1 VWTDAEDR
9 ESILLSV
16 VSEDSRHR
24 AMVTDYVAPSLLSAR
39 KKRPKPS
46 AGLAA
51 SGVQAARLQL
61 DTAAGSA
68 SQDEGGRTTQMSQ
81 APTQEASAADATA
94 TGRKRAFTSQ
104 PKAGGKENRLPQA

>member
-1 VWTDAEDR
+1 MCTDSNDR

-46 AGLAA
+46 AGPAA

-61 DTAAGSA
+61 DAATAAA
-68 SQDEGGRTTQMSQ
+68 SQDESGNGTQASQ
-81 APTQEASAADATA
+81 APTQEAGAASQ
-94 TGRKRAFTSQ
+94 GRKRAFASK
-104 PKAGGKENRLPQA
+104 PRAVGKENRLPQA

>member
-1 VWTDAEDR
+1 MCTDSDDR

-46 AGLAA
+46 AAA
-51 SGVQAARLQL
+51 SGVQAARLHL
-61 DTAAGSA
+61 DAATAAA
-68 SQDEGGRTTQMSQ
+68 SQDESGKGTQASQ
-81 APTQEASAADATA
+81 APTQEAGAASQ
-94 TGRKRAFTSQ
+94 GRKGAFASRPRAV
-104 PKAGGKENRLPQA
+104 GKENRLPQA

>member
-1 VWTDAEDR
+1 M
-9 ESILLSV
+9 SV

-46 AGLAA
+46 PIPAA

-61 DTAAGSA
+61 DAAAAGGA
-68 SQDEGGRTTQMSQ
+68 SQAECGRGTQASQ
-81 APTQEASAADATA
+81 APTQEDRHKSTAVSAA
-94 TGRKRAFTSQ
+94 G
-104 PKAGGKENRLPQA
+104 